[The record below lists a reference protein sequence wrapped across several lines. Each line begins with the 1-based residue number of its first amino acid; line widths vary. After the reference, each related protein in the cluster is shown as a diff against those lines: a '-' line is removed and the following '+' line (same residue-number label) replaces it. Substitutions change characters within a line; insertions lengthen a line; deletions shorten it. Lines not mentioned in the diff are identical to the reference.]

1 MPTGTVKWFN
11 NDKGYGF
18 ITPDDEGKDVFVHH
32 SAIGGE
38 GTRASLRVRRWS
50 TRSRT
55 GRRPAGGERQ
65 RRRLG
70 LSLGARGCER
80 CGPFS
85 LGVRGLKRTED

>member
-11 NDKGYGF
+11 NDNGF

-38 GTRASLRVRRWS
+38 GYKSLAEVRRWS

-55 GRRPAGGERQ
+55 ARRPAGAERQ

-70 LSLGARGCER
+70 LSFWDAR
-80 CGPFS
+80 
-85 LGVRGLKRTED
+85 L